1 MMKTCEKGFTLIEL
15 LVVVAILG
23 ILAVIAT
30 TSYIGVQLKAAR
42 SEAYSNLEAI
52 RLLEEQFFAEN
63 GEYAPAGGGVLPYN
77 STDALDG
84 GIEDVLTGFR
94 PGGCRNCAAPF
105 GLSYAYSITSVDS
118 DGDGIADQF
127 TATATAVAG
136 SRGFG
141 KDPVWSINQDNI
153 RNW

>member
-1 MMKTCEKGFTLIEL
+1 MNNRGFSLIEL
-15 LVVVAILG
+15 LVVVAIIG
-23 ILAVIAT
+23 ILAVVAT
-30 TSYIGVQLKAAR
+30 TSYIGVTLKAAR
-42 SEAYSNLEAI
+42 SEAYSNLENL
-52 RLLEEQFFAEN
+52 RLLEEQFFADN
-63 GEYAPAGGGVLPYN
+63 GEYTPAGGGILPYRA
-77 STDALDG
+77 TDALDG
-84 GIEDVLTGFR
+84 GIEDILTGFR

-118 DGDGIADQF
+118 DGNGTADEF
-127 TATATAVAG
+127 TATATAVLG

>member
-1 MMKTCEKGFTLIEL
+1 MNNRGFSLIEL
-15 LVVVAILG
+15 LIVVAIIG
-23 ILAVIAT
+23 VLAMVAT

-63 GEYAPAGGGVLPYN
+63 GEYAPAGGAGPIPYN
-77 STDALDG
+77 ATDAVDG
-84 GIEDVLTGFR
+84 GLEDLLTGFR

-105 GLSYAYSITSVDS
+105 GLSYAFSITSNDS
-118 DGDGIADQF
+118 DGDGIADEF

-141 KDPVWSINQDNI
+141 KDPVWSIDQDNI